1 MCRRGALG
9 PVLAVDLTVLG
20 EELDLMILRVFSN
33 LSDSKYLVTE
43 SHDHM
48 QNRGW
53 CVPKQGNTQQVVD
66 I

>member
-1 MCRRGALG
+1 MCRRGTLG
-9 PVLAVDLTVLG
+9 PVLVVDLTVLG
-20 EELDLMILRVFSN
+20 EQLDLMILRVFSN

-53 CVPKQGNTQQVVD
+53 YVPKQGNTQQVVD